1 MTEKGKFKNAD
12 EFMEALDKSRIDV
25 KESFDKHFGEGFVD
39 DLGEETFDQ
48 LLPYIEMQVLSQ
60 YDDRKL
66 ALETFSRM
74 DEGRRK
80 DITDQLRK
88 TVKGITEEL
97 GRRDNGILPEPGA
110 YYADM
115 STEELKEWLGEL
127 NGFVGELRIIGMM

>member
-1 MTEKGKFKNAD
+1 MPEHCRSAQSED
-12 EFMEALDKSRIDV
+12 
-25 KESFDKHFGEGFVD
+25 H
-39 DLGEETFDQ
+39 Q
-48 LLPYIEMQVLSQ
+48 Q

-80 DITDQLRK
+80 DITDQLRRII
-88 TVKGITEEL
+88 KGVVEEL
-97 GRRDNGILPEPGA
+97 ARRDNGVLSEPDS

-127 NGFVGELRIIGMM
+127 NGFAGELRIIGMM

>member
-1 MTEKGKFKNAD
+1 MTEKGKFKNAN

-25 KESFDKHFGEGFVD
+25 KESFDKHFGEGFVN

-127 NGFVGELRIIGMM
+127 NGFVGELRINGMM